1 MMAVSLAQMMS
12 TAERELGAF
21 LLAVSEIAGTEQVE
35 EAGALWIQMLEEADQ
50 FNDNPQHI
58 FRQTTIKAL
67 AELSVDT
74 ESRLLAA
81 S

>member
-1 MMAVSLAQMMS
+1 MIAFSLAQMMS

-21 LLAVSEIAGTEQVE
+21 LLAVSETAGTERAK
-35 EAGALWIQMLEEADQ
+35 EAGALWIQMLEEADRID
-50 FNDNPQHI
+50 DNPQHV

-67 AELSVDT
+67 AELSADMNERV
-74 ESRLLAA
+74 LLA